1 MADVLEWPSGL
12 LPSTFNWYLKSN
24 GTSFTSPFNGHT
36 QTVRWVGSMW
46 KATLTMSSL
55 DELEAIA
62 MEALLFEMDGLA
74 GRVKLHDFGRTPRVV
89 NGTPRV
95 NGANQLGTNLN
106 TDGWTANTLV
116 LKKGDYFTVN
126 DELKYVLAN
135 VTSNASGQASIK
147 FAPQLRVAPADNL
160 VLEVANPYAIFRLV
174 NDENGVERKPAF
186 DNDFSLEF
194 IEAF

>member
-1 MADVLEWPSGL
+1 
-12 LPSTFNWYLKSN
+12 
-24 GTSFTSPFNGHT
+24 
-36 QTVRWVGSMW
+36 MW